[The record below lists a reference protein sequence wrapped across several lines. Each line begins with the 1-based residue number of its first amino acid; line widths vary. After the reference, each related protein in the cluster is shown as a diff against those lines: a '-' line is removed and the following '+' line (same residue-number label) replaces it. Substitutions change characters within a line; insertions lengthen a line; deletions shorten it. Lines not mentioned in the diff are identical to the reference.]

1 MDSFMTTG
9 TAAKQLSVSVS
20 MLRQLEREGI
30 TPPARRLVGQ
40 DRRIYS
46 EADVVTLER
55 IIAER
60 RAQLGRRECRTA

>member
-1 MDSFMTTG
+1 MDTFMTTG
-9 TAAKQLSVSVS
+9 TAARQLRVSVS

-46 EADVVTLER
+46 EADVATLKT

-60 RAQLGRRECRTA
+60 RAQLGRPECRAA